1 MLIVKNTENNA
12 IHAAQDQHTFLWSF
26 KVPL

>member
-12 IHAAQDQHTFLWSF
+12 IHTAQDQHTFLWSF